1 MQTYDV
7 TLIALDIRKWDLENL
22 RLYLTTYVVLDD
34 EEKVHQL
41 ELAITQPPEMVEE
54 FLGKV
59 RVGCEQKM
67 RKELGPEA
75 EFQIVLAN
83 ETFLRQ
89 KLYNYFKRI
98 LMELNNPKRRKG
110 QPKMIFTTHMDV
122 YNENQDIS
130 FLPLVIQFFVVL
142 NWARKYYDK
151 EDYQRAVEPLR
162 KLIQIKPDF
171 GLSYKWLARS
181 LKKIRKYDEAVK
193 YYEKYAEVEGS
204 LEAKLD
210 LAQSYR
216 KGKMFEKAE
225 AIYQEILQEDPQNKE
240 ARIGMAQIRYAQ
252 NNPEFMKMLEELY
265 QEDPEWLKKWLRE
278 EFNFRIYVPQKTP
291 LQPIQASRYLGYEKV
306 FEMTQRAFRNEIPS
320 HFNPTLAKMSFYK
333 EELDNWAMVMNH
345 FQVFPEPIQLHPE
358 TLPLDELKPVEVEPD
373 EEDQSTEATEVP
385 EKKVAEPPAKPT
397 GKRSTR
403 VEEILKKLRAARAAK
418 ESGKSEMAALVEQ
431 DAIRARKLA
440 AGESVE
446 EVQPVKRRRGRPP
459 KVKTEEAATA
469 PMEGEAETTPKRKR
483 GRPPKVKTEEAE
495 ATSEETPKRRRG
507 RPPKVKTEEAVAAPA
522 EGEVETPPKRK
533 RGRPPKVKT
542 EEAEA
547 AAEAPKKRRG
557 RPPKQKSEAE
567 ASNSDNGKLQEE
579 DAPAKRRGR
588 PAKVS
593 GDNSENSTVGMDIP
607 GEEEFLMKTK
617 E

>member
-1 MQTYDV
+1 METYDV
-7 TLIALDIRKWDLENL
+7 TLIALDIRKWDLESL
-22 RLYLTTYVVLDD
+22 RLYITTYVVLDD
-34 EEKVHQL
+34 EEKVQQL

-89 KLYNYFKRI
+89 KLYNYFRRI

-130 FLPLVIQFFVVL
+130 FLPIVIQFYVVL

-181 LKKIRKYDEAVK
+181 LKKIRKYDEAIK
-193 YYEKYAEVEGS
+193 YYEKYAEVEGN
-204 LEAKLD
+204 LESKLD

-216 KGKMFEKAE
+216 KGKLFDKAE
-225 AIYQEILQEDPQNKE
+225 AIYQEILKEDPKNKE
-240 ARIGMAQIRYAQ
+240 ARIGLAQIRYAQ
-252 NNPEFMKMLEELY
+252 NNPEFMSMLEELY
-265 QEDPEWLKKWLRE
+265 QEDPEWLKKWLKE
-278 EFNFRIYVPQKTP
+278 EFNFRIYISQKTP
-291 LQPIQASRYLGYEKV
+291 LQPLQASRYLGYEKV
-306 FEMTQRAFRNEIPS
+306 FEMTQKAFRNEIPS
-320 HFNPTLAKMSFYK
+320 HFNPNLAKMSFYK

-358 TLPLDELKPVEVEPD
+358 TLPLEELKPVEVTL
-373 EEDQSTEATEVP
+373 EEEEQVKEEEGVEAPP
-385 EKKVAEPPAKPT
+385 EKAPEPPKPT
-397 GKRSTR
+397 GKHSTR

-418 ESGKSEMAALVEQ
+418 ASGKSEMAALVEQ
-431 DAIRARKLA
+431 DAIRAQKLA
-440 AGESVE
+440 SGDTVE
-446 EVQPVKRRRGRPP
+446 EDQPVKRRRGRPP
-459 KVKTEEAATA
+459 KKKVEEANTTTE
-469 PMEGEAETTPKRKR
+469 EGEA
-483 GRPPKVKTEEAE
+483 
-495 ATSEETPKRRRG
+495 
-507 RPPKVKTEEAVAAPA
+507 
-522 EGEVETPPKRK
+522 TPPKRK

-542 EEAEA
+542 EEAVAEVEETPKRRRGRPPKKKTEEETEA
-547 AAEAPKKRRG
+547 VAEGEVAPKRKRGRPPKVKTEETTEATDEAPKKRRG
-557 RPPKQKSEAE
+557 RPPKKKVEENSEATQ
-567 ASNSDNGKLQEE
+567 ADSSEE
-579 DAPAKRRGR
+579 KPKKKRGR
-588 PAKVS
+588 PPKNKNNETDDSSV
-593 GDNSENSTVGMDIP
+593 EVDIP
-607 GEEEFLMKTK
+607 NESEFLIKVK